1 MNRPYVLL
9 SVAASIDGHID
20 DMGPQRLLL
29 SNSADFD
36 RVDQERADS
45 DAVLVGAQTVRRDN
59 PRLVVN
65 SETRRAA
72 RIAAGKP
79 EYPLKVTVT
88 ESGDLD
94 PELRFWHHG
103 GDKLVYTTTAGAHR
117 IGTRLHGLAEV
128 VVLGT
133 ELDLQLLLDDLG
145 RRGVRR
151 LMAEGGT
158 RIHTGFLATGLA
170 DELQLA
176 VAPTLVGES
185 EAPRLLGPADYPG
198 GPEHRMRLV
207 SVHQIGDIALLRYLT
222 NETTSDPGD
231 TLWVTTDQL
240 WMTQAV
246 ELAKR
251 CPPSDAAFSVGA
263 VIVSDGTAI
272 AHGYSRESHP
282 KVHAEEAALDK
293 LETDDPRLRSA
304 TVYSTLEPCAQR
316 ATANRLPCAQ
326 RLLRA
331 GVSRVVIAWREPAT
345 FVTNCTGVEQLREH
359 GVEVVELPEM
369 AQVAMSMNRHLDL
382 S

>member
-1 MNRPYVLL
+1 MLL

-20 DMGPQRLLL
+20 DTSPQRLLL

-36 RVDQERADS
+36 RVDQVRADS

-65 SETRRAA
+65 SEARRAA

-79 EYPLKVTVT
+79 EYPLKITVT
-88 ESGDLD
+88 ESGELD

-103 GDKLVYTTTAGAHR
+103 GDKVVYTTTAGAHR
-117 IGTRLHGLAEV
+117 LGTSLHGLAEV
-128 VVLGT
+128 MVLGT
-133 ELDLQLLLDDLG
+133 EVDLQLLLDDLG
-145 RRGVRR
+145 RRSVQR
-151 LMAEGGT
+151 LMVEGGT
-158 RIHTGFLATGLA
+158 RIHTSFLATALA

-185 EAPRLLGPADYPG
+185 AAPRLLGPADYPG
-198 GPEHRMRLV
+198 GPGHRMRLV
-207 SVHQIGDIALLRYLT
+207 SVQQIGDIALLRYLT
-222 NETTSDPGD
+222 KETAPDPAA
-231 TLWVTTDQL
+231 TLCTTTDQL
-240 WMTQAV
+240 WMSQAV
-246 ELAKR
+246 ELARR

-263 VIVSDGTAI
+263 VIVSDGMAI

-293 LETDDPRLRSA
+293 LDTDDSRLRSA
-304 TVYSTLEPCAQR
+304 TVYSTLEPCTQR

-326 RLLRA
+326 RLLGA

-345 FVTNCTGVEQLREH
+345 FVTNCTGVEQLRGH

-369 AQVAMSMNRHLDL
+369 AQAAMSMNRHLEL